1 MPPLLQLF
9 EPHVVIF
16 IRLDAQANQ
25 NTLGF
30 FRKRRGVLKGTGAR
44 KSRFTEDEAGE
55 EENGRIE
62 PVGRADS
69 CVDHTPVRS
78 LE

>member
-1 MPPLLQLF
+1 MNMSLHTDEEQVELSEFFSLF
-9 EPHVVIF
+9 F
-16 IRLDAQANQ
+16 SLCALFQ
-25 NTLGF
+25 
-30 FRKRRGVLKGTGAR
+30 
-44 KSRFTEDEAGE
+44 EDEARE

-69 CVDHTPVRS
+69 CMDHTPVRS

>member
-1 MPPLLQLF
+1 M
-9 EPHVVIF
+9 V
-16 IRLDAQANQ
+16 D
-25 NTLGF
+25 
-30 FRKRRGVLKGTGAR
+30 TGALYCVLFGAL
-44 KSRFTEDEAGE
+44 SPLALLVFQDEEARQ

-69 CVDHTPVRS
+69 IDHTPVRS